1 MIIMFIISASTG
13 VGAVASLM
21 FTSFYL
27 VDMSSRLRLDR
38 IQKRDKTNA
47 WNHRL
52 LRKIATV
59 CLRSD

>member
-1 MIIMFIISASTG
+1 MIIMFIIAASTG

-38 IQKRDKTNA
+38 IHKRDNTNK

-52 LRKIATV
+52 MREIATV
-59 CLRSD
+59 HPLL